1 MEAIIWRGG
10 RLSLLG
16 ILEKGWTGI
25 FYGCFNLGSY
35 MEQGNKFNLL
45 NQMVEGKFVD
55 SAV

>member
-35 MEQGNKFNLL
+35 MEQGDRFNLL
-45 NQMVEGKFVD
+45 NQMGEGKFVD